1 MALNYKKLSR
11 DLNALAAKTRK
22 EAEAAWDSGD
32 KWKAYRL
39 EQKALRYRHQ
49 ADKAASR

>member
-1 MALNYKKLSR
+1 MSINYKKLSR
-11 DLNALAAKTRK
+11 EYGALAAKARK

-39 EQKALRYRHQ
+39 EQKALRYRRKEW
-49 ADKAASR
+49 KASSR